1 LLGRPISC
9 FATKSC
15 KIKRPLV
22 YVIVL
27 CVALAPCIGSEIA
40 YAACTLDN
48 IIVSIKDERR
58 DTRLM
63 DKMASG
69 TLAFELSNALED
81 IYHTATA
88 VLCENSRNKAGK
100 WHKLVWRRE
109 ILKKNKRN
117 DVNNWNSYSIS
128 PLFICKFND
137 KRYWHND
144 ILSVVSI
151 YKARNVPRLGS
162 SPTNQTLAQHPPPAL
177 SPCRFRS
184 WTIRRPCIV
193 LETLLNGKKTL
204 IYVNFST
211 IFWKLVY
218 FLIGKMENPL
228 GR

>member
-1 LLGRPISC
+1 MLGWPISR
-9 FATKSC
+9 FATKSY

-27 CVALAPCIGSEIA
+27 RVALAPCIGSEIA

-117 DVNNWNSYSIS
+117 DVNNRNSYSIS

-144 ILSVVSI
+144 IYIKRTDRVYTKLEMSQDFVHLLPTKRLHSI
-151 YKARNVPRLGS
+151 LRLPS
-162 SPTNQTLAQHPPPAL
+162 
-177 SPCRFRS
+177 
-184 WTIRRPCIV
+184 
-193 LETLLNGKKTL
+193 
-204 IYVNFST
+204 
-211 IFWKLVY
+211 
-218 FLIGKMENPL
+218 
-228 GR
+228 